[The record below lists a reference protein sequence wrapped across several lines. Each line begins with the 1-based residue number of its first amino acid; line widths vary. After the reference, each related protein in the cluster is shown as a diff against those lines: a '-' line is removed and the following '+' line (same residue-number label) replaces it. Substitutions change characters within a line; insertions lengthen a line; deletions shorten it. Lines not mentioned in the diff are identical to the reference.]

1 MKRTGLLSFLII
13 FIGIVYI
20 ARLFYLQILNNAF
33 NTPTLNNSAVK
44 TMYDYPERGYIF
56 DRNGILL
63 VANQLSYDVMV
74 VPGEIKHLDTLEF
87 CNLLKITKE
96 EFIEKVNKAKVYS
109 PRIPSTF
116 LAQVSKD
123 DYATLQEILYKFK
136 GFYIQKRSLRSYPS
150 KSSANVL
157 GYISEVNEMMISSN
171 SNYHL
176 GELIGTAG
184 VEKSYEEILRG
195 TKGVKFIQRD
205 RFNKEIGS
213 FKNGLYDTLPISG
226 NDITLTIDA
235 VLQQYGEALM
245 TNKRGGIVAIE
256 PSTGE
261 ILAMIST
268 PTYDPNL
275 MVGRERSK
283 NFTKLY
289 LDSINKPLLDRGLQA
304 QYPPGSPFKII
315 SALAA
320 LQEKVITTS
329 TSIQCFGGYK
339 YGSGKGSFMRCH
351 CETNGSPVALNKA
364 IYRSCNSYFATAY
377 RKVIEK
383 YPTPTEGVNVWSKHA
398 ESFGLGNFLNNDLPV
413 GQKGNIPNG
422 NLYNKIYPNGRW
434 RSTATISN
442 SIGQGE
448 VLTTPIQ
455 LANMTAAIAN
465 EGFYFIP
472 HIAKKI
478 NGEELDKKF
487 TTPIYTTIEK
497 KYFKPVIEGL
507 FDVFNNPRGTARGSM
522 VEGIQICGKTGT
534 SENPHGQDHS
544 IFIAFAPKDNPKI
557 AIAVFV
563 ENGYWGARW
572 AGPIA
577 TLMIEKYLNGK
588 TSRPEVEER
597 MFKGSIQEE
606 YDKQYKELLEVAKQ
620 KRQHISRN

>member
-13 FIGIVYI
+13 FIGVVYI
-20 ARLFYLQILNNAF
+20 ARLFYLQILNNSF

-44 TMYDYPERGYIF
+44 VMYDYPERGYIF
-56 DRNGILL
+56 DRNGVLL
-63 VANQLSYDVMV
+63 VANQLSYDIMV
-74 VPGEIKHLDTLEF
+74 IPREVKPLDTVAF
-87 CNLLKITKE
+87 CTLLKITKE
-96 EFIEKVNKAKVYS
+96 EFIEKIEKASRYS
-109 PRIPSTF
+109 TRIPSTF
-116 LAQVSKD
+116 LPQVSKD

-136 GFYIQKRSLRSYPS
+136 GFYIQKRSLREYPKNS
-150 KSSANVL
+150 AANVL
-157 GYISEVNEMMISSN
+157 GYISEVNENMINSN

-184 VEKSYEEILRG
+184 VEKSYEDVLRG
-195 TKGVKFIQRD
+195 VKGVKFIQRD
-205 RFNKEIGS
+205 RFNREIGS

-245 TNKRGGIVAIE
+245 ANKRGGIVAIE

-261 ILAMIST
+261 ILAMVST
-268 PTYDPNL
+268 PSYDPNL

-304 QYPPGSPFKII
+304 QYPPGSPFKVI

-320 LQEKVITTS
+320 LQEKVATTE

-351 CETNGSPVALNKA
+351 CETNGSPVSLNKA
-364 IYRSCNSYFATAY
+364 IYRSCNSYFATVY
-377 RKVIEK
+377 RRVIEK
-383 YPTPTEGVNVWSKHA
+383 FPTPTEGVNVWGKHA
-398 ESFGLGNFLNNDLPV
+398 ESFGLGNYLDNDLSV

-422 NLYNKIYPNGRW
+422 KLYNRIYPNGRW

-465 EGFYFIP
+465 EGFYYVP

-478 NGEELDKKF
+478 KGKTLDKKF
-487 TTPIYTTIEK
+487 TTPVYTTIDK

-507 FDVFNNPRGTARGSM
+507 FDVFDNPHGTARGSM

-588 TSRPEVEER
+588 SSRPLVEER
-597 MFKGSIQEE
+597 MFSGSIQEE
-606 YDKQYKELLEVAKQ
+606 YDKQYKELL
-620 KRQHISRN
+620 KREK

>member
-13 FIGIVYI
+13 FVGILYI
-20 ARLFYLQILNNAF
+20 ARLFYLQILSNSF
-33 NTPTLNNSAVK
+33 NTGTLNNSAVK
-44 TMYDYPERGYIF
+44 VMYDYPERGYIF
-56 DRNGILL
+56 DRNGVLL

-74 VPGEIKHLDTLEF
+74 IPGEVKSMDTIAF
-87 CNLLKITKE
+87 CNLLKISKE
-96 EFIEKVNKAKVYS
+96 EFIEKIDKASHYS
-109 PRIPSTF
+109 TRIPSTF

-123 DYATLQEILYKFK
+123 DFASLQEVLYKFK
-136 GFYIQKRSLRSYPS
+136 GFYIQKRSLRQYPNNS
-150 KSSANVL
+150 AANVL
-157 GYISEVNEMMISSN
+157 GYISEVNEAMISTN

-184 VEKSYEEILRG
+184 LEKSYEETLRG
-195 TKGVKFIQRD
+195 IKGVKFIQRD
-205 RFNKEIGS
+205 RFNREIGS
-213 FKNGLYDTLPISG
+213 FKNGMYDTLPVSG

-245 TNKRGGIVAIE
+245 INKRGGIVAIE

-261 ILAMIST
+261 ILAMVSM

-275 MVGRERSK
+275 MVGRDRSK

-304 QYPPGSPFKII
+304 QYPPGSPFKVI
-315 SALAA
+315 SALVA
-320 LQEKVITTS
+320 LQENVLTTS
-329 TSIQCFGGYK
+329 SSIQCFGGYK
-339 YGSGKGSFMRCH
+339 YGSGKSSFMRCH
-351 CETNGSPVALNKA
+351 CETNGSPVNLNVA

-377 RKVIEK
+377 RRVIDK
-383 YPTPTEGVNVWSKHA
+383 FPTPTEGVNVWSKHA
-398 ESFGLGNFLNNDLPV
+398 KSFGLGNYLDNDLSV
-413 GQKGNIPNG
+413 GQKGNIPDG
-422 NLYNKIYPNGRW
+422 SLYNKIYPNGRW

-465 EGFYFIP
+465 EGFYYVP

-478 NGEELDKKF
+478 KGKTLDKKF
-487 TTPIYTTIEK
+487 TTPVYTTIDK
-497 KYFKPVIEGL
+497 KHFKPVIEGL
-507 FDVFNNPRGTARGSM
+507 FDVFENPRGTARGSR
-522 VEGIQICGKTGT
+522 VEGLSISGKTGT

-588 TSRPEVEER
+588 TSRPLVEEQ
-597 MFKGSIQEE
+597 MFEGSIQEE
-606 YDKQYKELLEVAKQ
+606 YDKQYQELLRGAK
-620 KRQHISRN
+620 

>member
-13 FIGIVYI
+13 FVGILYI
-20 ARLFYLQILNNAF
+20 ARLFYLQILSNSF
-33 NTPTLNNSAVK
+33 NTGTLNNSAVK
-44 TMYDYPERGYIF
+44 VMYDYPERGYIF
-56 DRNGILL
+56 DRNGVLL

-74 VPGEIKHLDTLEF
+74 VPGEVKSMDTIAF

-96 EFIEKVNKAKVYS
+96 EFIEKIDKASRYS
-109 PRIPSTF
+109 TRTPSTF
-116 LAQVSKD
+116 LTQVSKD
-123 DYATLQEILYKFK
+123 DFASLQEVLYKFK
-136 GFYIQKRSLRSYPS
+136 GFYIQKRSLRQYPNNS
-150 KSSANVL
+150 AANVL
-157 GYISEVNEMMISSN
+157 GYISEVNEAMISTN

-184 VEKSYEEILRG
+184 LEKSYEEILRG
-195 TKGVKFIQRD
+195 IKGVKFIQRD
-205 RFNKEIGS
+205 RFNREIGS
-213 FKNGLYDTLPISG
+213 FKNGIYDTLPVSG

-245 TNKRGGIVAIE
+245 INKRGGIVAIE

-261 ILAMIST
+261 ILAMVSM

-275 MVGRERSK
+275 MVGRDRSK

-304 QYPPGSPFKII
+304 QYPPGSPFKVI
-315 SALAA
+315 SALVA
-320 LQEKVITTS
+320 LQENVLTTS
-329 TSIQCFGGYK
+329 SSIQCFGGYK
-339 YGSGKGSFMRCH
+339 YGSGKSSFMRCH
-351 CETNGSPVALNKA
+351 CETDGSPVNLNVA

-377 RKVIEK
+377 RRVIDK

-398 ESFGLGNFLNNDLPV
+398 KSFGLGNYLDNDLSV
-413 GQKGNIPNG
+413 GQKGNIPDG

-465 EGFYFIP
+465 EGFYYVP

-478 NGEELDKKF
+478 KGKALDKKF
-487 TTPIYTTIEK
+487 TTPVYTTIDK
-497 KYFKPVIEGL
+497 KNFKPVIEGL
-507 FDVFNNPRGTARGSM
+507 FDVFDNPRGTARGSM

-577 TLMIEKYLNGK
+577 TLMIEKYLTGE
-588 TSRPEVEER
+588 TSRPLVEKR
-597 MFKGSIQEE
+597 MFEGSIQEE
-606 YDKQYKELLEVAKQ
+606 YDKQYQELLRGAK
-620 KRQHISRN
+620 

>member
-13 FIGIVYI
+13 FIGVVYI
-20 ARLFYLQILNNAF
+20 ARLFYLQVLNNSF

-44 TMYDYPERGYIF
+44 VMYDYPERGYIF
-56 DRNGILL
+56 DRNGVLL
-63 VANQLSYDVMV
+63 VANQLSYDIMV
-74 VPGEIKHLDTLEF
+74 IPREVKPLDTMAF
-87 CNLLKITKE
+87 CALLKITKE
-96 EFIEKVNKAKVYS
+96 EFIEKIETASRYS
-109 PRIPSTF
+109 TRIPSTF
-116 LAQVSKD
+116 LQQVSKD
-123 DYATLQEILYKFK
+123 DYASLQEILYKFK
-136 GFYIQKRSLRSYPS
+136 GFYIQKRSLREYPKNS
-150 KSSANVL
+150 AANVL
-157 GYISEVNEMMISSN
+157 GYISEVNENMISTN

-184 VEKSYEEILRG
+184 VEKSYEDVLRG

-245 TNKRGGIVAIE
+245 ANKRGGIIAIE

-261 ILAMIST
+261 ILAMVSM

-275 MVGRERSK
+275 MVGRDRSK

-289 LDSINKPLLDRGLQA
+289 LDSINIPLLDRGLQA
-304 QYPPGSPFKII
+304 QYPPGSPFKVI
-315 SALAA
+315 SALVA
-320 LQEKVITTS
+320 LQENVLTTTS
-329 TSIQCFGGYK
+329 SIQCFGGYK
-339 YGSGKGSFMRCH
+339 YGSGKSSFMRCH
-351 CETNGSPVALNKA
+351 CETGGSPVNLNTA

-377 RKVIEK
+377 RKTIDK
-383 YPTPTEGVNVWSKHA
+383 FPTPSQGVDVWGKHA
-398 ESFGLGNFLNNDLPV
+398 ESFGLGNYLDNDLSV

-465 EGFYFIP
+465 EGFYYIP

-478 NGEELDKKF
+478 KGKPLDKKF
-487 TTPIYTTIEK
+487 TTPVYTTIDK
-497 KYFKPVIEGL
+497 KNFKPVIEGL

-522 VEGIQICGKTGT
+522 VEGIEICGKTGT

-577 TLMIEKYLNGK
+577 TLMIEKYLIGE
-588 TSRPEVEER
+588 TVRPLVEKR
-597 MFKGSIQEE
+597 MFEGSIQEE
-606 YDKQYKELLEVAKQ
+606 YDKQYQELLRREK
-620 KRQHISRN
+620 

>member
-13 FIGIVYI
+13 FVGIIYI
-20 ARLFYLQILNNAF
+20 ARLFYLQILSNSF
-33 NTPTLNNSAVK
+33 NTGTLNNSAVK
-44 TMYDYPERGYIF
+44 AMYDYPERGYIF
-56 DRNGILL
+56 DRNGVLL

-74 VPGEIKHLDTLEF
+74 VPGEVKSMDTIAF

-96 EFIEKVNKAKVYS
+96 EFIEKIAKAAHYS

-123 DYATLQEILYKFK
+123 DFASLQEVLYKFK
-136 GFYIQKRSLRSYPS
+136 GFYIQKRSLRQYPNNS
-150 KSSANVL
+150 AANVL
-157 GYISEVNEMMISSN
+157 GYISEVNEAMISTN

-184 VEKSYEEILRG
+184 LEKSYEETLRG
-195 TKGVKFIQRD
+195 IKGVKFIQRD
-205 RFNKEIGS
+205 RFNREIGS
-213 FKNGLYDTLPISG
+213 FKDGLYDTLPVSG

-245 TNKRGGIVAIE
+245 INKRGGIVAIE

-261 ILAMIST
+261 ILAMVSM

-275 MVGRERSK
+275 MVGRDRSK

-304 QYPPGSPFKII
+304 QYPPGSPFKVI
-315 SALAA
+315 SALVA
-320 LQEKVITTS
+320 LQENVLTTS
-329 TSIQCFGGYK
+329 SSIQCFGGYK
-339 YGSGKGSFMRCH
+339 YGSGKSSFMRCH
-351 CETNGSPVALNKA
+351 CETGGSPVNLNVA

-377 RKVIEK
+377 RRVIDK

-398 ESFGLGNFLNNDLPV
+398 KSFGLGNYLDNDLSV
-413 GQKGNIPNG
+413 GQKGNIPDG
-422 NLYNKIYPNGRW
+422 SLYNKIYPNGRW

-465 EGFYFIP
+465 EGFYYVP

-478 NGEELDKKF
+478 KGKALDKKF
-487 TTPIYTTIEK
+487 TTPVYTTIDK
-497 KYFKPVIEGL
+497 KNFKPVIEGL
-507 FDVFNNPRGTARGSM
+507 FDVFDNPRGTARGSM

-588 TSRPEVEER
+588 TSRPLVEEK
-597 MFKGSIQEE
+597 MFEGSIQEE
-606 YDKQYKELLEVAKQ
+606 YDKQYQELLRGAK
-620 KRQHISRN
+620 

>member
-13 FIGIVYI
+13 FVGVIFIV
-20 ARLFYLQILNNAF
+20 RLFYLQVLDNTF

-44 TMYDYPERGYIF
+44 VMYDYPERGYVF

-74 VPGEIKHLDTLEF
+74 IPREVKPMDTIAF
-87 CNLLKITKE
+87 CALLKITKE
-96 EFIEKVNKAKVYS
+96 EFIEKIERASRYS
-109 PRIPSTF
+109 TRIPSTF
-116 LAQVSKD
+116 LQQVSKD
-123 DYATLQEILYKFK
+123 DYASLQEILYKFK
-136 GFYIQKRSLRSYPS
+136 GFYIQKRSLREYPK
-150 KSSANVL
+150 KSAANVL
-157 GYISEVNEMMISSN
+157 GYISEVNETMIN
-171 SNYHL
+171 NNPKYHL

-184 VEKSYEEILRG
+184 VEKSYEEVLRG

-245 TNKRGGIVAIE
+245 ANKRGGIVAIE

-261 ILAMIST
+261 ILAMVSM

-275 MVGRERSK
+275 MVGRDRSK

-289 LDSINKPLLDRGLQA
+289 LDSVSKPLLDRGLQA
-304 QYPPGSPFKII
+304 QYPPGSPFKVI
-315 SALAA
+315 SALVA
-320 LQEKVITTS
+320 LQENVITTGS
-329 TSIQCFGGYK
+329 SIQCFGGYK
-339 YGSGKGSFMRCH
+339 YGSGKGSFMKCH
-351 CETNGSPVALNKA
+351 CETGGGPVALNIA
-364 IYRSCNSYFATAY
+364 IYRSCNSYFANAY
-377 RKVIEK
+377 RKTIDK
-383 YPTPTEGVNVWSKHA
+383 FPTPTEGVNVWGKHA
-398 ESFGLGNFLNNDLPV
+398 ESFGLGNYLDNDLSV

-478 NGEELDKKF
+478 KGRPLDKKF
-487 TTPIYTTIEK
+487 TTPIYTTIDK
-497 KYFKPVIEGL
+497 KHFKPVIEGL
-507 FDVFNNPRGTARGSM
+507 FDVFENPRGTARGSR
-522 VEGIQICGKTGT
+522 VEGLEISGKTGT

-563 ENGYWGARW
+563 ENGYWGSRW

-577 TLMIEKYLNGK
+577 TLMIEKYLTGK
-588 TSRPEVEER
+588 IGRPLIEER
-597 MFKGSIQEE
+597 MLKGSIQEE
-606 YDKQYKELLEVAKQ
+606 YDKQLK
-620 KRQHISRN
+620 

>member
-13 FIGIVYI
+13 FIGVVYI
-20 ARLFYLQILNNAF
+20 ARLFYLQVLDNSF

-44 TMYDYPERGYIF
+44 VMYDYPERGYIF

-74 VPGEIKHLDTLEF
+74 IPREVKPMDTVAF
-87 CNLLKITKE
+87 CALLKITKE
-96 EFIEKVNKAKVYS
+96 EFVEKIDKASRYS
-109 PRIPSTF
+109 TRIPSTF
-116 LAQVSKD
+116 LQQVSKD
-123 DYATLQEILYKFK
+123 DYASLQEILYKFK
-136 GFYIQKRSLRSYPS
+136 GFYIQKRSLREYP
-150 KSSANVL
+150 KSSAANVL
-157 GYISEVNEMMISSN
+157 GYISEVNETMISN
-171 SNYHL
+171 NPKYHL

-184 VEKSYEEILRG
+184 VEKSYEEVLRG

-213 FKNGLYDTLPISG
+213 FKDGLYDTLPISG

-245 TNKRGGIVAIE
+245 ANKRGGIVAIE

-261 ILAMIST
+261 ILAMVSM

-289 LDSINKPLLDRGLQA
+289 LDSVSKPLLDRGLQA
-304 QYPPGSPFKII
+304 QYPPGSPFKVI
-315 SALAA
+315 SALVAM
-320 LQEKVITTS
+320 QENVITTGS
-329 TSIQCFGGYK
+329 SIQCFGGYK
-339 YGSGKGSFMRCH
+339 YGSGKGSFMKCH
-351 CETNGSPVALNKA
+351 CETGGSPVALNIA
-364 IYRSCNSYFATAY
+364 IYRSCNSYFANAY
-377 RKVIEK
+377 RKTIDK
-383 YPTPTEGVNVWSKHA
+383 FPTPTDGVNAWAKHS
-398 ESFGLGNFLNNDLPV
+398 ESFGLGNYLDNDLSV

-465 EGFYFIP
+465 EGFYYIP

-478 NGEELDKKF
+478 KGRPLDKKF
-487 TTPIYTTIEK
+487 TTPIYTTIDK
-497 KYFKPVIEGL
+497 KHFKPVIEGL
-507 FDVFNNPRGTARGSM
+507 FDVFENPRGTARGSR
-522 VEGIQICGKTGT
+522 VEGLEISGKTGT

-563 ENGYWGARW
+563 ENGYWGSRW

-577 TLMIEKYLNGK
+577 TLMIEKYLTGK
-588 TSRPEVEER
+588 IERPLIEER
-597 MFKGSIQEE
+597 MLKGSIQEE
-606 YDKQYKELLEVAKQ
+606 YDKQLK
-620 KRQHISRN
+620 

>member
-13 FIGIVYI
+13 FIGVVYI
-20 ARLFYLQILNNAF
+20 ARLFYLQVLNNSF

-44 TMYDYPERGYIF
+44 VMYDYPERGYIF
-56 DRNGILL
+56 DRNGVLL
-63 VANQLSYDVMV
+63 VANQLSYDIMV
-74 VPGEIKHLDTLEF
+74 IPSEVKPLDTVAF
-87 CNLLKITKE
+87 CALLKITKE
-96 EFIEKVNKAKVYS
+96 EFIEKIATASRYS
-109 PRIPSTF
+109 TRIPSTF
-116 LAQVSKD
+116 LQQVSKD

-136 GFYIQKRSLRSYPS
+136 GFYIQKRSLREYPNN
-150 KSSANVL
+150 SAANGL
-157 GYISEVNEMMISSN
+157 GYISEVNEAMINTN

-184 VEKSYEEILRG
+184 VEKSYEDVLKG

-245 TNKRGGIVAIE
+245 ANKRGGIVAIE

-261 ILAMIST
+261 ILAMVSM

-283 NFTKLY
+283 NFTKFY
-289 LDSINKPLLDRGLQA
+289 LDSISKPLLDRGLQA
-304 QYPPGSPFKII
+304 QYPPGSPFKVI
-315 SALAA
+315 SALVA
-320 LQEKVITTS
+320 LQENVINTGMT
-329 TSIQCFGGYK
+329 IQCFGGYK
-339 YGSGKGSFMRCH
+339 YGSGKSSFMRCH
-351 CETNGSPVALNKA
+351 CETGGSPVALNVA
-364 IYRSCNSYFATAY
+364 IYRSCNSYFANAY
-377 RKVIEK
+377 RKTIDK
-383 YPTPTEGVNVWSKHA
+383 FPTPTQGVNVWAKHA
-398 ESFGLGNFLNNDLPV
+398 ESFGLGNYLDNDLSV

-422 NLYNKIYPNGRW
+422 DLYNKIYPNGRW

-442 SIGQGE
+442 AIGQGE

-465 EGFYFIP
+465 EGFYYIP

-478 NGEELDKKF
+478 KGRPLDKKF
-487 TTPIYTTIEK
+487 TTPIYTTIDK
-497 KYFKPVIEGL
+497 KHFKPVIQGL
-507 FDVFNNPRGTARGSM
+507 FDVFENPRGTARGSR
-522 VEGIQICGKTGT
+522 VEGLEISGKTGT

-544 IFIAFAPKDNPKI
+544 IFIAFAPKENPKI

-563 ENGYWGARW
+563 ENGYWGSRW

-577 TLMIEKYLNGK
+577 TLMIEKYLTGK
-588 TSRPEVEER
+588 IGRPLVEEE
-597 MFKGSIQEE
+597 MISGSLQKE
-606 YDKQYKELLEVAKQ
+606 YDKQLK
-620 KRQHISRN
+620 

>member
-13 FIGIVYI
+13 FVGILYI
-20 ARLFYLQILNNAF
+20 ARLFYLQILSNSF
-33 NTPTLNNSAVK
+33 NTGTLNNSAVK
-44 TMYDYPERGYIF
+44 AMYDYPERGYIF
-56 DRNGILL
+56 DRNGVLL
-63 VANQLSYDVMV
+63 VVNQLSYDVMV
-74 VPGEIKHLDTLEF
+74 VPGEVKPMDTIAF

-96 EFIEKVNKAKVYS
+96 EFIEKIAKAANYS

-123 DYATLQEILYKFK
+123 DFASLQEVLYKFK
-136 GFYIQKRSLRSYPS
+136 GFYIQKRSLRQYPNNS
-150 KSSANVL
+150 AANVL
-157 GYISEVNEMMISSN
+157 GYISEVNEAMISTN

-184 VEKSYEEILRG
+184 LEKSYEEILRG
-195 TKGVKFIQRD
+195 IKGVKFIQRD
-205 RFNKEIGS
+205 RFNREIGS
-213 FKNGLYDTLPISG
+213 FKDGLYDTLPVSG

-245 TNKRGGIVAIE
+245 INKRGGIVAIE

-261 ILAMIST
+261 ILAMVSM

-275 MVGRERSK
+275 MVGRDRSK

-304 QYPPGSPFKII
+304 QYPPGSPFKVI
-315 SALAA
+315 SALVA
-320 LQEKVITTS
+320 LQENVLTTS
-329 TSIQCFGGYK
+329 SSVRCFGGYK
-339 YGSGKGSFMRCH
+339 YGSGKSSFMRCH
-351 CETNGSPVALNKA
+351 CETGGSPVNLNVA

-377 RKVIEK
+377 RRVIDK

-398 ESFGLGNFLNNDLPV
+398 KSFGLGNYLDNDLSV
-413 GQKGNIPNG
+413 GQKGNIPDG
-422 NLYNKIYPNGRW
+422 SLYNKIYPNGRW

-455 LANMTAAIAN
+455 LANMTATIAN
-465 EGFYFIP
+465 EGFYYVP

-478 NGEELDKKF
+478 KGKALDKKF
-487 TTPIYTTIEK
+487 TTPVYTTIDK
-497 KYFKPVIEGL
+497 KNFKPVIEGL
-507 FDVFNNPRGTARGSM
+507 FDVFDNPRGTARGSM

-588 TSRPEVEER
+588 TSRPLVEEK
-597 MFKGSIQEE
+597 MFEGSIQEE
-606 YDKQYKELLEVAKQ
+606 YDKQYQELLRGAK
-620 KRQHISRN
+620 

>member
-13 FIGIVYI
+13 FIGIIYI
-20 ARLFYLQILNNAF
+20 LRLFYLQVLDNTF

-44 TMYDYPERGYIF
+44 VMYDYPERGYVF

-63 VANQLSYDVMV
+63 VANQLSYDIMV
-74 VPGEIKHLDTLEF
+74 IPREVKPMDTIAF
-87 CNLLKITKE
+87 CALLKITKE
-96 EFIEKVNKAKVYS
+96 EFIEKIERASRYS
-109 PRIPSTF
+109 TRIPSTF
-116 LAQVSKD
+116 LQQVSKD
-123 DYATLQEILYKFK
+123 DYASLQEILYKFK
-136 GFYIQKRSLRSYPS
+136 GFYIQKRSLREYPKNS
-150 KSSANVL
+150 AANVL
-157 GYISEVNEMMISSN
+157 GYISEVNEAMIN
-171 SNYHL
+171 NNPKYHL

-184 VEKSYEEILRG
+184 VEKSYEEVLRG

-245 TNKRGGIVAIE
+245 ANKRGGIVAIE

-261 ILAMIST
+261 ILAMVSM

-275 MVGRERSK
+275 MVGRDRSK

-289 LDSINKPLLDRGLQA
+289 LDSVSKPLLDRGLQA
-304 QYPPGSPFKII
+304 QYPPGSPFKVI
-315 SALAA
+315 SALVA
-320 LQEKVITTS
+320 LQENVINTGS
-329 TSIQCFGGYK
+329 SIQCFGGYK

-351 CETNGSPVALNKA
+351 CETGGSRVDLNVA

-377 RKVIEK
+377 RKVIDK
-383 YPTPTEGVNVWSKHA
+383 FPTPTEGVNVWGKHA
-398 ESFGLGNFLNNDLPV
+398 ESFGLGNYLDNDLSV

-442 SIGQGE
+442 AIGQGE

-465 EGFYFIP
+465 EGFYYIP

-478 NGEELDKKF
+478 KGKPLDKKF
-487 TTPIYTTIEK
+487 TTPIYTTIDK
-497 KYFKPVIEGL
+497 KHFKPVIEGL
-507 FDVFNNPRGTARGSM
+507 FDVFENPRGTARGSR
-522 VEGIQICGKTGT
+522 VEGLEISGKTGT

-563 ENGYWGARW
+563 ENGYWGSRW

-577 TLMIEKYLNGK
+577 TLMIEKYLTGK
-588 TSRPEVEER
+588 IGRPLVEES
-597 MFKGSIQEE
+597 MMKGSIQEE
-606 YDKQYKELLEVAKQ
+606 YDKQLK
-620 KRQHISRN
+620 

>member
-13 FIGIVYI
+13 FVGIIYI
-20 ARLFYLQILNNAF
+20 ARLFYLQILSNSF
-33 NTPTLNNSAVK
+33 NTGTLNNSAVK
-44 TMYDYPERGYIF
+44 AMYDYPERGYIF
-56 DRNGILL
+56 DRNGVLL

-74 VPGEIKHLDTLEF
+74 VPGEVKSMDTIAF

-96 EFIEKVNKAKVYS
+96 EFIEKIAKAANYS

-123 DYATLQEILYKFK
+123 DFASLQEVLYKFK
-136 GFYIQKRSLRSYPS
+136 GFYIQKRSLRQYPNNS
-150 KSSANVL
+150 AANVL
-157 GYISEVNEMMISSN
+157 GYISEVNEAMISTN

-184 VEKSYEEILRG
+184 LEKSYEEILRG
-195 TKGVKFIQRD
+195 IKGVKFIQRD
-205 RFNKEIGS
+205 RFNREIGS
-213 FKNGLYDTLPISG
+213 FKDGLYDTLPVSG

-245 TNKRGGIVAIE
+245 INKRGGIVAIE

-261 ILAMIST
+261 ILAMVSM

-275 MVGRERSK
+275 MVGRDRSK

-304 QYPPGSPFKII
+304 QYPPGSPFKVI
-315 SALAA
+315 SALVA
-320 LQEKVITTS
+320 LQENVLTTS
-329 TSIQCFGGYK
+329 SSIQCFGGYK
-339 YGSGKGSFMRCH
+339 YGSGKSSFMRCH
-351 CETNGSPVALNKA
+351 CETSGSPVNLNVA

-377 RKVIEK
+377 RRVIDK

-398 ESFGLGNFLNNDLPV
+398 KSFGLGNYLDNDLSV
-413 GQKGNIPNG
+413 GQKGNIPDG
-422 NLYNKIYPNGRW
+422 SLYNKIYPNGRW

-465 EGFYFIP
+465 EGFYYVP

-478 NGEELDKKF
+478 KGKALDKKF
-487 TTPIYTTIEK
+487 TTPVYTTIDK
-497 KYFKPVIEGL
+497 KNFKPVIEGL
-507 FDVFNNPRGTARGSM
+507 FDVFDNPRGTARGSM

-588 TSRPEVEER
+588 TSRPLVEEK
-597 MFKGSIQEE
+597 MFEGSIQEE
-606 YDKQYKELLEVAKQ
+606 YDKQYQELLRGAK
-620 KRQHISRN
+620 

>member
-1 MKRTGLLSFLII
+1 
-13 FIGIVYI
+13 
-20 ARLFYLQILNNAF
+20 LQVLNNSF

-44 TMYDYPERGYIF
+44 VMYDYPERGYIF
-56 DRNGILL
+56 DRNGVLL
-63 VANQLSYDVMV
+63 VANQLSYDIMV
-74 VPGEIKHLDTLEF
+74 IPREVKPMDTVAF
-87 CNLLKITKE
+87 CTLLKITKE
-96 EFIEKVNKAKVYS
+96 EFIEKIEKASRYS
-109 PRIPSTF
+109 TRIPSTF
-116 LAQVSKD
+116 LQQVSKD
-123 DYATLQEILYKFK
+123 DYASLQEILYKFK
-136 GFYIQKRSLRSYPS
+136 GFYIQKRSLREYPKNS
-150 KSSANVL
+150 AANVL
-157 GYISEVNEMMISSN
+157 GYISEVNETMIN
-171 SNYHL
+171 NNPKYHL

-184 VEKSYEEILRG
+184 VEKTYEEVLRG

-213 FKNGLYDTLPISG
+213 FKNGIYDTLPISG

-261 ILAMIST
+261 ILAMVSM

-275 MVGRERSK
+275 MVGRDRSK

-289 LDSINKPLLDRGLQA
+289 LDTISKPLLDRGLQA
-304 QYPPGSPFKII
+304 QYPPGSPFKVI
-315 SALAA
+315 SALVA
-320 LQEKVITTS
+320 LQENVITTGS
-329 TSIQCFGGYK
+329 SIQCFGGYK
-339 YGSGKGSFMRCH
+339 YGSGNGSFMRCH
-351 CETNGSPVALNKA
+351 CETGGSPVALNVA
-364 IYRSCNSYFATAY
+364 IYRSCNSYFANAY
-377 RKVIEK
+377 RKTIDK
-383 YPTPTEGVNVWSKHA
+383 FPTPTEGVNVWGKHA
-398 ESFGLGNFLNNDLPV
+398 ESFGLGNYLDNDLSV

-465 EGFYFIP
+465 EGFYYIP

-478 NGEELDKKF
+478 KGKPLDKKF
-487 TTPIYTTIEK
+487 TTPIYTTIDK
-497 KYFKPVIEGL
+497 KHFKPVIEGL
-507 FDVFNNPRGTARGSM
+507 FDVFENPRGTARGSR
-522 VEGIQICGKTGT
+522 VEGLEISGKTGT

-563 ENGYWGARW
+563 ENGYWGSRW

-577 TLMIEKYLNGK
+577 TLMIEKYLTGEIG
-588 TSRPEVEER
+588 RPLIEER
-597 MFKGSIQEE
+597 MLKGSIQEE
-606 YDKQYKELLEVAKQ
+606 YDKQLK
-620 KRQHISRN
+620 

>member
-13 FIGIVYI
+13 FIGVIYI
-20 ARLFYLQILNNAF
+20 LRLFYLQVLDNSF

-44 TMYDYPERGYIF
+44 VMYDYPERGYIF
-56 DRNGILL
+56 DRNGALL

-74 VPGEIKHLDTLEF
+74 IPREVKPMDTIAF
-87 CNLLKITKE
+87 CALLKITKE
-96 EFIEKVNKAKVYS
+96 EFIEKIEKASRYS
-109 PRIPSTF
+109 TRIPSTF
-116 LAQVSKD
+116 LQQVSKD
-123 DYATLQEILYKFK
+123 DYASLQEILYKFK
-136 GFYIQKRSLRSYPS
+136 GFYIQKRSLREYP
-150 KSSANVL
+150 KSSAANVL
-157 GYISEVNEMMISSN
+157 GYISEVNENMINNN

-184 VEKSYEEILRG
+184 VEKTYEDVLRG

-213 FKNGLYDTLPISG
+213 FKNGMYDTLPISG

-245 TNKRGGIVAIE
+245 ANKRGGIVAIE

-261 ILAMIST
+261 ILAMVSM

-289 LDSINKPLLDRGLQA
+289 LDSVSKPLLDRGLQA
-304 QYPPGSPFKII
+304 QYPPGSPFKVI
-315 SALAA
+315 SALVA
-320 LQEKVITTS
+320 LQENVINTGS
-329 TSIQCFGGYK
+329 SIQCFGGYK

-351 CETNGSPVALNKA
+351 CETGGSPVNLNVA

-377 RKVIEK
+377 RRVIDK
-383 YPTPTEGVNVWSKHA
+383 FPTPTQGVNVWGKHA
-398 ESFGLGNFLNNDLPV
+398 ESFGLGNYLDNDLSV

-442 SIGQGE
+442 AIGQGE

-465 EGFYFIP
+465 EGFYYIP

-478 NGEELDKKF
+478 KGKPLDKKF
-487 TTPIYTTIEK
+487 TTPIYTTIDK
-497 KYFKPVIEGL
+497 KHFKPVIEGL
-507 FDVFNNPRGTARGSM
+507 FDVFENPRGTARGSR
-522 VEGIQICGKTGT
+522 VEGLEISGKTGT

-563 ENGYWGARW
+563 ENGYWGSRW

-577 TLMIEKYLNGK
+577 TLMIEKYLTGEIG
-588 TSRPEVEER
+588 RPLVEER
-597 MFKGSIQEE
+597 MMNGSIQEE
-606 YDKQYKELLEVAKQ
+606 YDKQLK
-620 KRQHISRN
+620 

>member
-13 FIGIVYI
+13 FVGIIYI
-20 ARLFYLQILNNAF
+20 ARLFYLQILSNSF
-33 NTPTLNNSAVK
+33 NTGTLNNSAVK
-44 TMYDYPERGYIF
+44 AMYDYPERGYIF
-56 DRNGILL
+56 DRNGVLL

-74 VPGEIKHLDTLEF
+74 VPGEVKPMDTIAF

-96 EFIEKVNKAKVYS
+96 EFIEKIAKAAHYS

-123 DYATLQEILYKFK
+123 DFASLQEVLYKFK
-136 GFYIQKRSLRSYPS
+136 GFYIQKRSLRQYPNNS
-150 KSSANVL
+150 AANVL
-157 GYISEVNEMMISSN
+157 GYISEVNEAMISTN

-184 VEKSYEEILRG
+184 LEKSYEETLRG
-195 TKGVKFIQRD
+195 IKGVKFIQRD
-205 RFNKEIGS
+205 RFNREIGS
-213 FKNGLYDTLPISG
+213 FKDGLYDTLPVSG

-245 TNKRGGIVAIE
+245 INKRGGIVAIE

-261 ILAMIST
+261 ILAMVSM

-275 MVGRERSK
+275 MIGRDRSK

-304 QYPPGSPFKII
+304 QYPPGSPFKVI
-315 SALAA
+315 SALVA
-320 LQEKVITTS
+320 LQENVINTG

-339 YGSGKGSFMRCH
+339 YGSGKSSFMRCH
-351 CETNGSPVALNKA
+351 CETNGSPVNLNVA

-377 RKVIEK
+377 RRVIDK

-398 ESFGLGNFLNNDLPV
+398 KSFGLGNYLDNDLSV
-413 GQKGNIPNG
+413 GQKGNIPDG
-422 NLYNKIYPNGRW
+422 SLYNKIYPNGRW

-465 EGFYFIP
+465 EGFYYVP

-478 NGEELDKKF
+478 KGKALDKKF
-487 TTPIYTTIEK
+487 TTPVYTTIDK
-497 KYFKPVIEGL
+497 KHFKPVIEGL
-507 FDVFNNPRGTARGSM
+507 FDVFENPRGTARGSR
-522 VEGIQICGKTGT
+522 VEGLSISGKTGT

-588 TSRPEVEER
+588 TSRPLVEEQ
-597 MFKGSIQEE
+597 MFEGSIQDE
-606 YDKQYKELLEVAKQ
+606 YDKQYQELLRGAK
-620 KRQHISRN
+620 

>member
-20 ARLFYLQILNNAF
+20 ARLFYLQILNNSF
-33 NTPTLNNSAVK
+33 NKPTLNNSAVK
-44 TMYDYPERGYIF
+44 VMYDYPERGYIF
-56 DRNGILL
+56 DRNGVLM

-74 VPGEIKHLDTLEF
+74 IPREVKSMDTIAF
-87 CNLLKITKE
+87 CTLLKITKE
-96 EFIEKVNKAKVYS
+96 EFIEKIDRAARYS
-109 PRIPSTF
+109 TRIPSTF

-123 DYATLQEILYKFK
+123 DYASLQEILYKFK
-136 GFYIQKRSLRSYPS
+136 GFYIQKRSLREYPRNS
-150 KSSANVL
+150 AANVL
-157 GYISEVNEMMISSN
+157 GYISEVNESMINKN

-184 VEKSYEEILRG
+184 VEKSYEEVLRG
-195 TKGVKFIQRD
+195 VKGVKFIQRD
-205 RFNKEIGS
+205 RFNREIGS

-235 VLQQYGEALM
+235 VLQQYGESLM
-245 TNKRGGIVAIE
+245 ANKRGGIVAIE
-256 PSTGE
+256 PATGE
-261 ILAMIST
+261 ILAMVST

-275 MVGRERSK
+275 MVGRDRSK

-289 LDSINKPLLDRGLQA
+289 LDSVNKPLLDRGLQA

-320 LQEKVITTS
+320 LQENVITTES
-329 TSIQCFGGYK
+329 SVQCFGGYK
-339 YGSGKGSFMRCH
+339 YGSGKGAFMRCH

-383 YPTPTEGVNVWSKHA
+383 FPTPTEGMNVWNKHA
-398 ESFGLGNFLNNDLPV
+398 ESFGLGNYLDNDLSV
-413 GQKGNIPNG
+413 GQKGNIPDG

-442 SIGQGE
+442 AIGQGE

-465 EGFYFIP
+465 EGFYYIP

-478 NGEELDKKF
+478 KDKTLDKKF
-487 TTPIYTTIEK
+487 TTPIYTTIDK
-497 KYFKPVIEGL
+497 KNFKPVIEGL
-507 FDVFNNPRGTARGSM
+507 FDVFDNPRGTARGSM
-522 VEGIQICGKTGT
+522 VEGIKICGKTGT

-563 ENGYWGARW
+563 ENGYWGSRW

-577 TLMIEKYLNGK
+577 TLMIEKYLNGE
-588 TSRPEVEER
+588 TSRPLLEER
-597 MFKGSIQEE
+597 MLSGSIQEE
-606 YDKQYKELLEVAKQ
+606 YDKQLKEPVKVEK
-620 KRQHISRN
+620 

>member
-13 FIGIVYI
+13 FIGVVYI
-20 ARLFYLQILNNAF
+20 ARLFYLQVLNNSF

-44 TMYDYPERGYIF
+44 VMYDYPERGYIF
-56 DRNGILL
+56 DRNGVLL
-63 VANQLSYDVMV
+63 VANQLSYDIMV
-74 VPGEIKHLDTLEF
+74 IPREVKPLDTIAF
-87 CNLLKITKE
+87 CALLKITKE
-96 EFIEKVNKAKVYS
+96 EFIEKIETASRYS
-109 PRIPSTF
+109 TRIPSTF
-116 LAQVSKD
+116 LQQVSKD
-123 DYATLQEILYKFK
+123 DYASLQEILYKFK
-136 GFYIQKRSLRSYPS
+136 GFYIQKRSLREYPKNS
-150 KSSANVL
+150 AANVL
-157 GYISEVNEMMISSN
+157 GYISEVNESMINNN

-184 VEKSYEEILRG
+184 VEKSYEDVLKG

-245 TNKRGGIVAIE
+245 ANKRGGIIAIE

-261 ILAMIST
+261 ILAMVSM

-275 MVGRERSK
+275 MVGRDRSK

-289 LDSINKPLLDRGLQA
+289 LDSINIPLLDRGLQA
-304 QYPPGSPFKII
+304 QYPPGSPFKVI
-315 SALAA
+315 SALVA
-320 LQEKVITTS
+320 LQENVINTG

-339 YGSGKGSFMRCH
+339 YGSGSGSFMRCH
-351 CETNGSPVALNKA
+351 CETDGSPVALNVA
-364 IYRSCNSYFATAY
+364 IYRSCNSYFANAY
-377 RKVIEK
+377 RKTIDK
-383 YPTPTEGVNVWSKHA
+383 FPTPTQGVNVWGKHA
-398 ESFGLGNFLNNDLPV
+398 ESFGLGNYLDNDLSV

-422 NLYNKIYPNGRW
+422 DLYNKIYPNGRW

-465 EGFYFIP
+465 EGFYYIP

-478 NGEELDKKF
+478 KGRPLDKKF
-487 TTPIYTTIEK
+487 TTPIYTTIDK
-497 KYFKPVIEGL
+497 KHFKPVIEGL
-507 FDVFNNPRGTARGSM
+507 FDVFENPRGTARGSR
-522 VEGIQICGKTGT
+522 VEGLEISGKTGT

-544 IFIAFAPKDNPKI
+544 IFIAFAPKENPKI

-577 TLMIEKYLNGK
+577 TLMIEKYLIGE
-588 TSRPEVEER
+588 TSRPLVEKR
-597 MFKGSIQEE
+597 MFEGSIQEE
-606 YDKQYKELLEVAKQ
+606 YDKQYQELLRREK
-620 KRQHISRN
+620 

>member
-13 FIGIVYI
+13 FVGIIYI
-20 ARLFYLQILNNAF
+20 ARLFYLQILSNSF
-33 NTPTLNNSAVK
+33 NTGTLNNSAVK
-44 TMYDYPERGYIF
+44 AMYDYPERGYIF
-56 DRNGILL
+56 DRNGVLL

-74 VPGEIKHLDTLEF
+74 VPGEVKSMDTIAF

-96 EFIEKVNKAKVYS
+96 EFIEKIAKAAHYS

-123 DYATLQEILYKFK
+123 DFASLQEVLYKFK
-136 GFYIQKRSLRSYPS
+136 GFYIQKRSLRQYPNNS
-150 KSSANVL
+150 AANVL
-157 GYISEVNEMMISSN
+157 GYISEVNEAMISTN

-184 VEKSYEEILRG
+184 LEKSYEETLRG
-195 TKGVKFIQRD
+195 IKGVKFIQRD
-205 RFNKEIGS
+205 RFNREIGS
-213 FKNGLYDTLPISG
+213 FKDGLYDTLPVSG

-245 TNKRGGIVAIE
+245 INKRGGIVAIE

-261 ILAMIST
+261 ILAMVSM

-275 MVGRERSK
+275 MVGRDRSK

-304 QYPPGSPFKII
+304 QYPPGSPFKVI
-315 SALAA
+315 SALVA
-320 LQEKVITTS
+320 LQENVLTTS
-329 TSIQCFGGYK
+329 SSIQCFGGYK
-339 YGSGKGSFMRCH
+339 YGSGKSSFMRCH
-351 CETNGSPVALNKA
+351 CETGGSPVNLNVA

-377 RKVIEK
+377 RRVIDK

-398 ESFGLGNFLNNDLPV
+398 KSFGLGNYLDNDLSV
-413 GQKGNIPNG
+413 GQKGNIPDG
-422 NLYNKIYPNGRW
+422 SLYNKIYPNGRW

-465 EGFYFIP
+465 EGFYYVP

-478 NGEELDKKF
+478 KGKALDKKF
-487 TTPIYTTIEK
+487 TTPVYTTIDK
-497 KYFKPVIEGL
+497 KNFKPVIEGL
-507 FDVFNNPRGTARGSM
+507 FDVFDNPRGTARGSM
-522 VEGIQICGKTGT
+522 VEGIQIC
-534 SENPHGQDHS
+534 
-544 IFIAFAPKDNPKI
+544 
-557 AIAVFV
+557 
-563 ENGYWGARW
+563 
-572 AGPIA
+572 
-577 TLMIEKYLNGK
+577 
-588 TSRPEVEER
+588 
-597 MFKGSIQEE
+597 
-606 YDKQYKELLEVAKQ
+606 
-620 KRQHISRN
+620 